1 MKKKTKIGTTISTWK
16 FDEKNGKIKINKSKN
31 TQKNNK
37 KLSKMT
43 ISKNGCKLAKKL

>member
-1 MKKKTKIGTTISTWK
+1 MKIGTTISAWK

-37 KLSKMT
+37 KL
-43 ISKNGCKLAKKL
+43 KNIKN